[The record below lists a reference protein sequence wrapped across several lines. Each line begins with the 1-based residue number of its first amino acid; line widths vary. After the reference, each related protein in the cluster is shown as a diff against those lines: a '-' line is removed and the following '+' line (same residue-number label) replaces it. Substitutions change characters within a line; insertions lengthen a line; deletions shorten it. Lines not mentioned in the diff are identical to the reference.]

1 MPPSPKLTSPENPDI
16 PESQEVPRAKLWK
29 KRVMLLVQ
37 LIVVALV
44 VWGIWHNVDKAID
57 QVQQQNFSF
66 QKLRWPWIFAAGL
79 LYLLGSFPMSLFWIR
94 LMRAM
99 HQKPTTYSAIRA
111 FFIGHLGKYVPG
123 KALVV
128 VLRTSLV
135 QGDNLKRSVVATAV
149 FAETLTMVSV
159 GAVYAAILISL
170 WFSDR
175 QLLLWLAIGI
185 ALAASFVTLPP
196 VFRTIVLTLKV
207 SKINPEIERNLA
219 GLNYP
224 VMAWGWGANLVGW
237 TLLGSSLFA
246 VMASIPD
253 ADSHLTS
260 FTQMFPLLAATVCL
274 AMVAGFI
281 TPIPGGMGIR
291 EFVIMEM
298 MAPVFGPVVAVVS
311 AVLLRISWLLAEL
324 ALAIILYGIPA
335 SAPTTDNT
343 SSEIA
348 PSEEDPAQNPA

>member
-1 MPPSPKLTSPENPDI
+1 
-16 PESQEVPRAKLWK
+16 
-29 KRVMLLVQ
+29 MLLVQ
-37 LIVVALV
+37 VIVVALV
-44 VWGIWHNVDKAID
+44 IWGIWHNVQKAVD

-66 QKLRWPWIFAAGL
+66 QELRWPWLVAAGG
-79 LYLLGSFPMSLFWIR
+79 LYLLGSLPMGLFWLR

-99 HQKPTTYSAIRA
+99 QQKPTTWSGIRA

-135 QGDNLKRSVVATAV
+135 QGESLKRSVVATAV

-175 QLLLWLAIGI
+175 QILLWLAIGI
-185 ALAASFVTLPP
+185 AVAASFVTLPP
-196 VFRTIVLTLKV
+196 VFRKIVLILKV
-207 SKINPEIERNLA
+207 AKINPEIAENLA

-224 VMAWGWGANLVGW
+224 VMAWGWVANLIGW
-237 TLLGSSLFA
+237 TLLGSSLYA

-253 ADSHLTS
+253 ADPHLAS

-274 AMVAGFI
+274 AMVAGFV
-281 TPIPGGMGIR
+281 TPIPGGMGVR

-311 AVLLRISWLLAEL
+311 AVLLRVVWLFAEL

-335 SAPTTDNT
+335 SPPTAELA
-343 SSEIA
+343 SAEIPPA
-348 PSEEDPAQNPA
+348 EEDPAQNPA

>member
-1 MPPSPKLTSPENPDI
+1 MSSPENLDSPDL
-16 PESQEVPRAKLWK
+16 QAAPRAKLWK
-29 KRVMLLVQ
+29 SRLKRLVQ
-37 LIVVALV
+37 VIVVGLV
-44 VWGIWHNVDKAID
+44 VWGIWHNIDKAID

-66 QKLRWPWIFAAGL
+66 QKLRWPWIFAAGG
-79 LYLLGSFPMSLFWIR
+79 LYLLGSLPMSLFWIR

-99 HQKPTTYSAIRA
+99 QQKPTTWSAIRA

-135 QGDNLKRSVVATAV
+135 QGKELKRSVVATAV

-159 GAVYAAILISL
+159 GAVYAAVLISI

-175 QLLLWLAIGI
+175 LLLLWLAIGI
-185 ALAASFVTLPP
+185 AVAASGVTLPP
-196 VFRTIVLTLKV
+196 VFRKIVLMLKV
-207 SKINPEIERNLA
+207 SKINPEMEQNLA
-219 GLNYP
+219 GLSFP
-224 VMAWGWGANLVGW
+224 VMAWGWAANLVGW
-237 TLLGSSLFA
+237 TLLGSSLYA

-253 ADSHLTS
+253 ADPHLAS
-260 FTQMFPLLAATVCL
+260 FAQMFPLLAATVCL
-274 AMVAGFI
+274 AMVAGFV
-281 TPIPGGMGIR
+281 TPIPGGMGVR

-311 AVLLRISWLLAEL
+311 AVLLRVAWLFAEL

-335 SAPTTDNT
+335 SAATAENA
-343 SSEIA
+343 SAEIPPA
-348 PSEEDPAQNPA
+348 EEDPAQNPA

>member
-1 MPPSPKLTSPENPDI
+1 
-16 PESQEVPRAKLWK
+16 
-29 KRVMLLVQ
+29 MLLVQ
-37 LIVVALV
+37 VIVVGLV
-44 VWGIWHNVDKAID
+44 VWGIWHNVQKAVD
-57 QVQQQNFSF
+57 QVEQQNFSF
-66 QKLRWPWIFAAGL
+66 QKLRWPWLVAAGG
-79 LYLLGSFPMSLFWIR
+79 LYLLGSLPMGLFWLR

-99 HQKPTTYSAIRA
+99 QQQPTTWSTIRA

-135 QGDNLKRSVVATAV
+135 QGENLKRSVVATAV

-175 QLLLWLAIGI
+175 QILLWLAIGI
-185 ALAASFVTLPP
+185 AVAASFVTLPP
-196 VFRTIVLTLKV
+196 VFRKIVLILKV
-207 SKINPEIERNLA
+207 ARINPEIEQNLA

-224 VMAWGWGANLVGW
+224 VMAWGWVANLVGW
-237 TLLGSSLFA
+237 TLLGSSLYA

-253 ADSHLTS
+253 ADPHLAN

-274 AMVAGFI
+274 AMVAGFV
-281 TPIPGGMGIR
+281 TPIPGGMGVR

-298 MAPVFGPVVAVVS
+298 MAPIFGPVVAVVS
-311 AVLLRISWLLAEL
+311 AVLLRVVWLFAEL
-324 ALAIILYGIPA
+324 TLAIMLYGIPA
-335 SAPTTDNT
+335 SPPTAELA
-343 SSEIA
+343 SAEIPPA
-348 PSEEDPAQNPA
+348 EEDPAQTPA